1 MEPHPLIHAPC
12 IFVASADLGV
22 DDTLIYLPG
31 GDDEAGSSRSV
42 PTTPIQTLAPGNN
55 TYHSPP
61 YRISKRKFV
70 WVGARCQKNNLGTF
84 LATFCKNWWLNV
96 NVIFVMI
103 NKTSTFILFLKV
115 SVAEAS
121 PSLAEAIPRPESTV
135 TPSGADGVQTSS
147 AVRPSSRGTDEAGIS
162 QQRWNLNLFKP

>member
-55 TYHSPP
+55 TYHTPP
-61 YRISKRKFV
+61 SRISKRKFA
-70 WVGARCQKNNLGTF
+70 WVVGEGEVSKESLGYISGFF
-84 LATFCKNWWLNV
+84 L
-96 NVIFVMI
+96 
-103 NKTSTFILFLKV
+103 
-115 SVAEAS
+115 
-121 PSLAEAIPRPESTV
+121 
-135 TPSGADGVQTSS
+135 
-147 AVRPSSRGTDEAGIS
+147 
-162 QQRWNLNLFKP
+162 

>member
-1 MEPHPLIHAPC
+1 MEPHLLIHAQR

-55 TYHSPP
+55 TYHTPP
-61 YRISKRKFV
+61 YRISKRKFA
-70 WVGARCQKNNLGTF
+70 WVGARGRCRKNHLGTF

-103 NKTSTFILFLKV
+103 NKTSTFILFLKWASLRLLRVLQRQSPDQSPQWHRLALMV
-115 SVAEAS
+115 S
-121 PSLAEAIPRPESTV
+121 RPAALFDRHPGGPMRQESV
-135 TPSGADGVQTSS
+135 NKG
-147 AVRPSSRGTDEAGIS
+147 EI
-162 QQRWNLNLFKP
+162 